1 MNAMTMPPA
10 AAGNTL
16 SNLSALS
23 AFWQEKRSKVIKVS
37 VVVGLHVGLAYALQS
52 GMLHGAVQAVM
63 PEPVMVTFVTPPPPP
78 PQEHKPLPKT
88 VEVAKAPTVTPP
100 PLPQL
105 NTVVENTITLPP
117 PAPRTQEAPVAPVA
131 VAAPP
136 APPAA
141 PPAPAAPRTVQG
153 VEYIRPPALVYPSV
167 SKRLGETGVVMLRV
181 LISEKG
187 QAEQVQIHKSSGY
200 TNLDEAGRQAAMR
213 ALFKP
218 YLEDGKAVP
227 VYVLVPINF
236 SLS

>member
-1 MNAMTMPPA
+1 MNTMTVPA
-10 AAGNTL
+10 ASAANPFSGV
-16 SNLSALS
+16 SAL
-23 AFWQEKRSKVIKVS
+23 WQENRSKIVKVS
-37 VVVGLHVGLAYALQS
+37 VVVGLHVGLAAVLQS
-52 GMLHGAVQAVM
+52 GMLHHAVQAVM

-78 PQEHKPLPKT
+78 PPESKPQPKM
-88 VEVAKAPTVTPP
+88 VEIAKAPTVTPP

-117 PAPRTQEAPVAPVA
+117 PAPRVAQETPAAPAT

-136 APPAA
+136 APPA
-141 PPAPAAPRTVQG
+141 PPAPATPRTVQG
-153 VEYIRPPALVYPSV
+153 VEYVRPPAPVYPSV

-187 QAEQVQIHKSSGY
+187 QAEQAQIHKSSGY
-200 TNLDEAGRQAAMR
+200 ANLDEAGRQAAMR
-213 ALFKP
+213 AVFKP
-218 YLEDGKAVP
+218 YMEDGKAVP

>member
-1 MNAMTMPPA
+1 MNTMTMPAPGA
-10 AAGNTL
+10 DET
-16 SNLSALS
+16 LSALS
-23 AFWQEKRSKVIKVS
+23 AFWHEKRSKIIKVS
-37 VVVGLHVGLAYALQS
+37 VVVGLHVGLAYGLQS
-52 GMLHGAVQAVM
+52 GMLHSAVQAVM

-78 PQEHKPLPKT
+78 PPESRPQPKT

-100 PLPQL
+100 PLPQI

-117 PAPRTQEAPVAPVA
+117 PAPRVAQETPAAPAPIA
-131 VAAPP
+131 SAPP
-136 APPAA
+136 APPA
-141 PPAPAAPRTVQG
+141 PPAPATPRTVQG
-153 VEYIRPPALVYPSV
+153 VEYVRPPALVYPSV
-167 SKRLGETGVVMLRV
+167 SKRLGETGIVMLRV

-187 QAEQVQIHKSSGY
+187 QAEQVQVHKSSGH
-200 TNLDEAGRQAAMR
+200 TNLDEAGRQAALR

>member
-1 MNAMTMPPA
+1 MTMPA
-10 AAGNTL
+10 HNAESSL
-16 SNLSALS
+16 SGLS
-23 AFWQEKRSKVIKVS
+23 AFWRGNRSKITKVS
-37 VVVGLHVGLAYALQS
+37 VVVGLHVGLAAMLQS
-52 GMLHGAVQAVM
+52 GMLHSAVQAVM

-78 PQEHKPLPKT
+78 AESKPQPKT

-117 PAPRTQEAPVAPVA
+117 PAPRVAQEQPAAPAA
-131 VAAPP
+131 VVSAPP
-136 APPAA
+136 APPA
-141 PPAPAAPRTVQG
+141 PPAPASPRTVQG
-153 VEYIRPPALVYPSV
+153 VEYVRPPALIYPSV

-181 LISEKG
+181 LVSEKG
-187 QAEQVQIHKSSGY
+187 LPEQVQINKSSGY
-200 TNLDEAGRQAAMR
+200 ANLDEAGRQAAMR

-218 YLEDGKAVP
+218 YMEDGKAVP

>member
-1 MNAMTMPPA
+1 MNTMTMPA
-10 AAGNTL
+10 ANAENQL
-16 SNLSALS
+16 LS
-23 AFWQEKRSKVIKVS
+23 AFSAFVQEKRSKIIKVS
-37 VVVGLHVGLAYALQS
+37 VVVGLHAGLACLLQS
-52 GMLHGAVQAVM
+52 GMLHSAVQAVM

-78 PQEHKPLPKT
+78 PASKPQPKT

-117 PAPRTQEAPVAPVA
+117 PAPRVAQEAPPAPA
-131 VAAPP
+131 AAPAAPP
-136 APPAA
+136 APPAPA
-141 PPAPAAPRTVQG
+141 APASPRTVQG
-153 VEYIRPPALVYPSV
+153 VEYVRAPAPVYPSI

-187 QAEQVQIHKSSGY
+187 QAEQAQIHKSSGY
-200 TNLDEAGRQAAMR
+200 ANLDEAGRQAAMR

-218 YLEDGKAVP
+218 YVEDGKAVP